1 MIDAEILVEAKYW
14 EKIIKNPKKKILSL
28 LKKFPNQYKFN
39 KKKVSIS
46 VLLTNNKKVK
56 VLNKNFRKKNKPTDI
71 LSFPSFNKIDF
82 KKNIKKNNIYLG
94 DIAISYQEFF
104 KNNKNDLENGF
115 IKIFIHGYLHLLNF
129 NHKSNKDYAMMSSVE
144 NKLFQKVK
152 GKIDNK
158 KI

>member
-1 MIDAEILVEAKYW
+1 MIDAEILVETKYW

-144 NKLFQKVK
+144 NKLFQIVK